1 MYKGDYFILN
11 DNVIKKNFS
20 YLVVKV
26 DLLRFLKGSSLIV
39 RFFII
44 YFSLIDLF
52 ILV

>member
-39 RFFII
+39 RFF
-44 YFSLIDLF
+44 YNLF
-52 ILV
+52 